1 MKKTLLAATTFAL
14 ALTGITPA
22 MASDFSFVAS
32 KTQNLNYDGETIE
45 VALNNVPA
53 GQGVYVRLCAVVPTG
68 RPTDCFGAGTWA
80 TTDAAALRMGAV
92 PIVNGKVQLA
102 VKGAFQTG
110 GTSFGGQVTPLR
122 NIDCSAVECAVHAR
136 RDHFGTADTSMDAWS
151 PVTFGAAQLRGWT
164 KANAE
169 TREVRIYAKHV
180 VGAGKVQFMVNGRE
194 IAWVRAADRAQSKL
208 RVANGDA
215 YLVRTLTL
223 EPGFNRVQ
231 ILVDGKVVRSVA
243 YNLG

>member
-1 MKKTLLAATTFAL
+1 MKKTLLAATTLAL

-32 KTQNLNYDGETIE
+32 KTQNLSYEGETIE
-45 VALNNVPA
+45 VTLNNVPE

-80 TTDAAALRMGAV
+80 TTDPAALRMGAV

-122 NIDCSAVECAVHAR
+122 DVDCSVVECAVHTR

-151 PVTFGAAQLRGWT
+151 PVTFAAPAAAGTVNVGSFNGKLVVYALGLDGARISWKVAGRWGV
-164 KANAE
+164 ANAQGN
-169 TREVRIYAKHV
+169 TLNRFDRP
-180 VGAGKVQFMVNGRE
+180 
-194 IAWVRAADRAQSKL
+194 VRAAGRDVVVEIYVDRVL
-208 RVANGDA
+208 RMTKT
-215 YLVRTLTL
+215 VRTVG
-223 EPGFNRVQ
+223 PNFG
-231 ILVDGKVVRSVA
+231 
-243 YNLG
+243 